1 MTRAYDLVQLR
12 SAVQLLQASLEE
24 VSHTAK
30 VLCHENESLK
40 RETEE
45 MLHDLK
51 TISGLEACSDPHRG
65 LQYRWRGVWIH
76 SSLLYV
82 EDKAR
87 LLPKDSVD
95 PRKPSKPDPDPYG
108 EDERDPYD
116 PPSPS
121 CGDPD
126 CDLCL

>member
-40 RETEE
+40 REKEE

-51 TISGLEACSDPHRG
+51 TISGLEACSDPRKG
-65 LQYRWRGVWIH
+65 LQYRWRGAWIH
-76 SSLLYV
+76 STLLYV
-82 EDKAR
+82 ESKAR

-95 PRKPSKPDPDPYG
+95 PD
-108 EDERDPYD
+108 D

-121 CGDPD
+121 CGDAD
-126 CDLCL
+126 CDLCR